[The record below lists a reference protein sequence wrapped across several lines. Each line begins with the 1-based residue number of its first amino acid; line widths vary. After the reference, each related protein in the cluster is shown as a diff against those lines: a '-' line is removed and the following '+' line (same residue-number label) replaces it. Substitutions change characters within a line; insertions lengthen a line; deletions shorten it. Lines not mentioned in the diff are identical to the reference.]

1 MGTIVRIWTILSLIG
16 LSHADKS
23 SVNILTP
30 SSNLGSFEEKD
41 ILHVL
46 SRNKTDTTKNFTFVE
61 LISSLG
67 NYTIDAEK
75 DIWNHGRLEMHHTN
89 PHYGESRTLYF
100 QIRNEKYNI
109 SADRS

>member
-30 SSNLGSFEEKD
+30 SGNLGTFEEDD

-75 DIWNHGRLEMHHTN
+75 HVWNHDKLEMYHTN
-89 PHYGESRTLYF
+89 PYYGEFYTF
-100 QIRNEKYNI
+100 I
-109 SADRS
+109 

>member
-30 SSNLGSFEEKD
+30 SGNLDTFEEED

-75 DIWNHGRLEMHHTN
+75 HVWNHDKLEMHHTN
-89 PHYGESRTLYF
+89 PHYGEFYTF
-100 QIRNEKYNI
+100 I
-109 SADRS
+109 

>member
-1 MGTIVRIWTILSLIG
+1 MGTIVRIWAILNLIG

-30 SSNLGSFEEKD
+30 SGSLGAFEEED
-41 ILHVL
+41 ILRVL

-75 DIWNHGRLEMHHTN
+75 DIWSDGRLEMYQTN
-89 PHYGESRTLYF
+89 PHYGKSRMLCIH
-100 QIRNEKYNI
+100 IRNEKYNI
-109 SADRS
+109 SANSS